1 MKKLILLLTTVLF
14 SLTGCGPTQEE
25 TRTYGEYQSNH
36 LSSLNDFFTLNYDSY
51 FIELYQVNCSH
62 CEATKTTVFNYLDKQ
77 NEGSDKTPL
86 FLFDL
91 NSGNGSANRNR
102 FKEKPSWYDGT
113 NYDALVREMEE
124 NKPSTLN
131 ETYFIGTPTI
141 YEIVDH
147 KVSQVYIGSN
157 EINGVLNSQ

>member
-25 TRTYGEYQSNH
+25 TRTYDEYQSNH
-36 LSSLNDFFTLNYDSY
+36 LSSLDDFFTLNYDSY

-77 NEGSDKTPL
+77 NDGSDKTPL

-102 FKEKPSWYDGT
+102 M
-113 NYDALVREMEE
+113 MEQIMM
-124 NKPSTLN
+124 L
-131 ETYFIGTPTI
+131 
-141 YEIVDH
+141 
-147 KVSQVYIGSN
+147 
-157 EINGVLNSQ
+157 

>member
-1 MKKLILLLTTVLF
+1 MKKLVFLLTTVLF
-14 SLTGCGPTQEE
+14 SLSGCGPAEEE
-25 TRTYGEYQSNH
+25 TRTYDEYQSNH
-36 LSSLNDFFTLNYDSY
+36 LSSLDDFFTLEYDSY

-62 CEATKTTVFNYLDKQ
+62 CEATKTTIFNYLDEQ

-91 NSGNGSANRNR
+91 NNGNGSANRNR

-124 NKPSTLN
+124 NKPAALN

-147 KVSQVYIGSN
+147 KVSHVYVGSN
-157 EINGVLNSQ
+157 EVNGVLKSQ